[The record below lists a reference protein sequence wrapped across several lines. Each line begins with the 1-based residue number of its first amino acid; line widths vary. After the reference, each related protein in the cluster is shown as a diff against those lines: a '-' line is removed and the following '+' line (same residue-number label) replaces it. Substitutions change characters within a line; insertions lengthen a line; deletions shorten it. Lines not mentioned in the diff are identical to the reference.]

1 MEMILGM
8 TVMEFIGQVFGL
20 IAVII
25 SFVAYQMP
33 TQKKILFMNLLVTI
47 AILLNYAFIG
57 AVTGMMLNVV
67 CVIRN
72 LIFMNREKKI
82 FSYKFYPYLLM
93 VIIGGLSFFTSE
105 GAYSILITI
114 GLIINTFALSL
125 TNPQAT
131 RYCMAI
137 SCSFIFSYNIF
148 VFSIGGMIN
157 EAVAIIS
164 SVLGIIRF
172 RRTAKVL
179 KAGKSDSSAIT
190 SSSESN
196 SPAVEEN

>member
-1 MEMILGM
+1 MILGM
-8 TVMEFIGQVFGL
+8 TVMEFIGQIFGL
-20 IAVII
+20 IAVVI

-33 TQKKILFMNLLVTI
+33 TQKKILFMNMLVTV
-47 AILLNYAFIG
+47 AILLNYAFLG
-57 AVTGMMLNVV
+57 ATTGVILNVV
-67 CVIRN
+67 CLIRN
-72 LIFMNREKKI
+72 IIFMNRDKKI

-93 VIIGGLSFFTSE
+93 VIIGGLSFLTSE
-105 GAYSILITI
+105 GAHSILITI

-137 SCSFIFSYNIF
+137 SCSFIFAYNIF

-164 SVLGIIRF
+164 SILGIIRY
-172 RRTAKVL
+172 RKNQ
-179 KAGKSDSSAIT
+179 SPSA
-190 SSSESN
+190 
-196 SPAVEEN
+196 

>member
-1 MEMILGM
+1 MILGM
-8 TVMEFIGQVFGL
+8 TVMEFIGQIFGL
-20 IAVII
+20 IAVVI

-33 TQKKILFMNLLVTI
+33 TQKKILFMNMLVTV
-47 AILLNYAFIG
+47 AILLNYAFLS
-57 AVTGMMLNVV
+57 ATTGVILNVV
-67 CVIRN
+67 CFIRN
-72 LIFMNREKKI
+72 IIFMNRDKKI

-93 VIIGGLSFFTSE
+93 VIIGGLSFLTSE
-105 GAYSILITI
+105 GAHSILITI

-137 SCSFIFSYNIF
+137 SCSFIFAYNIF

-164 SVLGIIRF
+164 SVIGIIRY
-172 RRTAKVL
+172 RKNQPPLA
-179 KAGKSDSSAIT
+179 
-190 SSSESN
+190 
-196 SPAVEEN
+196 

>member
-1 MEMILGM
+1 MILGM
-8 TVMEFIGQVFGL
+8 TIMEFIGQIFGL
-20 IAVII
+20 IAVAI

-47 AILLNYAFIG
+47 CILLNYAFIG

-172 RRTAKVL
+172 KKATKALRT
-179 KAGKSDSSAIT
+179 GKLDSSTTIGF
-190 SSSESN
+190 SESN

>member
-1 MEMILGM
+1 MILGM
-8 TVMEFIGQVFGL
+8 TMMEFIGQIFGL
-20 IAVII
+20 IAVVI

-33 TQKKILFMNLLVTI
+33 TQKKILFMNMLVTV
-47 AILLNYAFIG
+47 AILLNYAFLG
-57 AVTGMMLNVV
+57 ATTGVILNVV
-67 CVIRN
+67 CFIRN
-72 LIFMNREKKI
+72 IIFMNRDKKI

-93 VIIGGLSFFTSE
+93 VIIGGLSFLTSE
-105 GAYSILITI
+105 GAHSILITI

-137 SCSFIFSYNIF
+137 SCSFIFAYNIF

-164 SVLGIIRF
+164 SILGIIRY
-172 RRTAKVL
+172 RKNQ
-179 KAGKSDSSAIT
+179 SPSA
-190 SSSESN
+190 
-196 SPAVEEN
+196 

>member
-1 MEMILGM
+1 MMILGM
-8 TVMEFIGQVFGL
+8 TVLELIGQIFGL
-20 IAVII
+20 IAVVI

-33 TQKKILFMNLLVTI
+33 TQKKILFMNMLVTV
-47 AILLNYAFIG
+47 AILLNYAFLG
-57 AVTGMMLNVV
+57 ATTGVILNVV
-67 CVIRN
+67 CFIRN
-72 LIFMNREKKI
+72 IIFMNRDKKI

-93 VIIGGLSFFTSE
+93 VIIGGLSFLTSE
-105 GAYSILITI
+105 GAHSILITI

-137 SCSFIFSYNIF
+137 SCSFIFAYNIF

-164 SVLGIIRF
+164 SILGIIRY
-172 RRTAKVL
+172 RKNQ
-179 KAGKSDSSAIT
+179 SPSA
-190 SSSESN
+190 
-196 SPAVEEN
+196 

>member
-1 MEMILGM
+1 MILGM
-8 TVMEFIGQVFGL
+8 TVMEFIGQIFWL
-20 IAVII
+20 IAVVI

-33 TQKKILFMNLLVTI
+33 TQKKILFMNMLVTV
-47 AILLNYAFIG
+47 AILLNYAFLG
-57 AVTGMMLNVV
+57 ATTGVILNVV
-67 CVIRN
+67 CFIRN
-72 LIFMNREKKI
+72 IIFMNRDKKI

-93 VIIGGLSFFTSE
+93 VIIGGLSFLTSE
-105 GAYSILITI
+105 GAHSILITI

-137 SCSFIFSYNIF
+137 SCSFIFAYNIF

-164 SVLGIIRF
+164 SILGIIRY
-172 RRTAKVL
+172 RKNQ
-179 KAGKSDSSAIT
+179 SPSA
-190 SSSESN
+190 
-196 SPAVEEN
+196 

>member
-1 MEMILGM
+1 MILGM
-8 TVMEFIGQVFGL
+8 TVMEFIGQIFGL
-20 IAVII
+20 IAVVI

-33 TQKKILFMNLLVTI
+33 TQKKILFMNMLVTV
-47 AILLNYAFIG
+47 AILLNYAFLG
-57 AVTGMMLNVV
+57 ATTGVILNVV
-67 CVIRN
+67 CFIRN
-72 LIFMNREKKI
+72 IIFMNRDKKI

-93 VIIGGLSFFTSE
+93 VIIGGLSFLTSE
-105 GAYSILITI
+105 GTHSILITI

-137 SCSFIFSYNIF
+137 SCSFIFAYNIF

-164 SVLGIIRF
+164 SVIGIIRY
-172 RRTAKVL
+172 RKNQPP
-179 KAGKSDSSAIT
+179 SA
-190 SSSESN
+190 
-196 SPAVEEN
+196 

>member
-1 MEMILGM
+1 MILGM
-8 TVMEFIGQVFGL
+8 TVMEFIGQIFGL
-20 IAVII
+20 IAVVI

-33 TQKKILFMNLLVTI
+33 TQKKILFMNMLVTV
-47 AILLNYAFIG
+47 AILLNYAFLG
-57 AVTGMMLNVV
+57 ATTGVILNVV
-67 CVIRN
+67 CFIRN
-72 LIFMNREKKI
+72 IIFMNRDKKI

-93 VIIGGLSFFTSE
+93 VIIGGLSFLTSE
-105 GAYSILITI
+105 GAHSILITI

-137 SCSFIFSYNIF
+137 SCSFLFAYNIF

-164 SVLGIIRF
+164 SILGIIRY
-172 RRTAKVL
+172 RKNQ
-179 KAGKSDSSAIT
+179 SPSA
-190 SSSESN
+190 
-196 SPAVEEN
+196 

>member
-1 MEMILGM
+1 MILGM
-8 TVMEFIGQVFGL
+8 TVMEFIGQIFGL
-20 IAVII
+20 IAVVI

-33 TQKKILFMNLLVTI
+33 TQKKILFMNMLVTV
-47 AILLNYAFIG
+47 AILLNYAFLG
-57 AVTGMMLNVV
+57 ATTGVILNVV
-67 CVIRN
+67 CFIRN
-72 LIFMNREKKI
+72 IIFMNRDKKI

-93 VIIGGLSFFTSE
+93 VIIGGLSFLTSE
-105 GAYSILITI
+105 GAHSILITI

-137 SCSFIFSYNIF
+137 SCSFIFAYNIF

-164 SVLGIIRF
+164 SILGIIRY
-172 RRTAKVL
+172 RKNQ
-179 KAGKSDSSAIT
+179 SPSA
-190 SSSESN
+190 
-196 SPAVEEN
+196 

>member
-1 MEMILGM
+1 MILGM
-8 TVMEFIGQVFGL
+8 TVMEFIGQIFGL
-20 IAVII
+20 IAVVI
-25 SFVAYQMP
+25 SFIAYQMP

-47 AILLNYAFIG
+47 CILLNYAFIG

-72 LIFMNREKKI
+72 LIFMNRDKKI

-93 VIIGGLSFFTSE
+93 AIIGGLSFFTSE

-157 EAVAIIS
+157 EAVAIVS

-172 RRTAKVL
+172 RKASKTL
-179 KAGKSDSSAIT
+179 KAGKLDSTKAET
-190 SSSESN
+190 SESN
-196 SPAVEEN
+196 SPAREEN

>member
-1 MEMILGM
+1 MILGM
-8 TVMEFIGQVFGL
+8 TVMEFIGQIFGL
-20 IAVII
+20 IAVVI

-33 TQKKILFMNLLVTI
+33 TQKKILFMNMLVTV
-47 AILLNYAFIG
+47 AILLNYAFLG
-57 AVTGMMLNVV
+57 ATTGVILNVV
-67 CVIRN
+67 CFIRN
-72 LIFMNREKKI
+72 IIFMNRDKKF

-93 VIIGGLSFFTSE
+93 VIIGGLSFLTSE
-105 GAYSILITI
+105 GAHSILITI

-137 SCSFIFSYNIF
+137 SCSFIFAYNIF

-164 SVLGIIRF
+164 SVIGIIRY
-172 RRTAKVL
+172 RKNQPP
-179 KAGKSDSSAIT
+179 SA
-190 SSSESN
+190 
-196 SPAVEEN
+196 

>member
-1 MEMILGM
+1 MILGM

-172 RRTAKVL
+172 RRTAKTL

>member
-1 MEMILGM
+1 MILGM
-8 TVMEFIGQVFGL
+8 TVMEFIGQIFGL
-20 IAVII
+20 IAVAI

-33 TQKKILFMNLLVTI
+33 TQKKILFMNLLVTV

-57 AVTGMMLNVV
+57 ATTGMILNVV

-72 LIFMNREKKI
+72 LIFMNRDKKI

-93 VIIGGLSFFTSE
+93 VIIGGLSLFTSE
-105 GAYSILITI
+105 GTYSILITI

-137 SCSFIFSYNIF
+137 SCSFILAYNVF

-157 EAVAIIS
+157 EAVAITS
-164 SVLGIIRF
+164 SVLGIIRH
-172 RRTAKVL
+172 R
-179 KAGKSDSSAIT
+179 KANPPS
-190 SSSESN
+190 
-196 SPAVEEN
+196 V

>member
-1 MEMILGM
+1 MILGM

>member
-1 MEMILGM
+1 MILGM
-8 TVMEFIGQVFGL
+8 TVMEFIGQIFGL
-20 IAVII
+20 IAVVI

-33 TQKKILFMNLLVTI
+33 TQKKILFMNMLVTV
-47 AILLNYAFIG
+47 AILLNYAFLG
-57 AVTGMMLNVV
+57 ATTGVILNVV
-67 CVIRN
+67 CFIRN
-72 LIFMNREKKI
+72 IIFMNRDKKI

-93 VIIGGLSFFTSE
+93 VIIGGLSFLTSE
-105 GAYSILITI
+105 GAHSILITI

-137 SCSFIFSYNIF
+137 SCSFIFAYNIF

-164 SVLGIIRF
+164 SVIGIIRY
-172 RRTAKVL
+172 RKNQPPLA
-179 KAGKSDSSAIT
+179 
-190 SSSESN
+190 
-196 SPAVEEN
+196 

>member
-1 MEMILGM
+1 MILGM
-8 TVMEFIGQVFGL
+8 TVMEFIGQIFGL
-20 IAVII
+20 IAVVI

-33 TQKKILFMNLLVTI
+33 TQKKILFMNMLVTV
-47 AILLNYAFIG
+47 AIRVNYAFLG
-57 AVTGMMLNVV
+57 ATTGVILNVV
-67 CVIRN
+67 CFIRN
-72 LIFMNREKKI
+72 IIFMNRDKKI

-93 VIIGGLSFFTSE
+93 VIIGGLSFLTSE
-105 GAYSILITI
+105 GAHSILITI

-137 SCSFIFSYNIF
+137 SCSFIFAYNIF

-164 SVLGIIRF
+164 SILGIIRY
-172 RRTAKVL
+172 RKNQ
-179 KAGKSDSSAIT
+179 SPSA
-190 SSSESN
+190 
-196 SPAVEEN
+196 

>member
-1 MEMILGM
+1 MILGM
-8 TVMEFIGQVFGL
+8 TVMEFIGQIFGF
-20 IAVII
+20 IAVVI

-33 TQKKILFMNLLVTI
+33 TQKKILFMNMLVTV
-47 AILLNYAFIG
+47 AILLNYAFLG
-57 AVTGMMLNVV
+57 ATTGVILNVV
-67 CVIRN
+67 CFIRN
-72 LIFMNREKKI
+72 IIFMNRDKKI

-93 VIIGGLSFFTSE
+93 VIIGGLSFLTSE
-105 GAYSILITI
+105 GAHSILITI

-137 SCSFIFSYNIF
+137 SCSFIFAYNIF

-164 SVLGIIRF
+164 SVIGIIRY
-172 RRTAKVL
+172 RKNQPP
-179 KAGKSDSSAIT
+179 SA
-190 SSSESN
+190 
-196 SPAVEEN
+196 

>member
-1 MEMILGM
+1 MILGM
-8 TVMEFIGQVFGL
+8 TVMEFIGQIFGL

>member
-1 MEMILGM
+1 MILGM
-8 TVMEFIGQVFGL
+8 TVMEFIGQIFGL
-20 IAVII
+20 IAVVI

-33 TQKKILFMNLLVTI
+33 TQKKILFMNMLVTV
-47 AILLNYAFIG
+47 AILLNYAFLG
-57 AVTGMMLNVV
+57 ATTGVILNVV
-67 CVIRN
+67 CFIRN
-72 LIFMNREKKI
+72 IIFMNRDKKI

-93 VIIGGLSFFTSE
+93 VIIGGLSFLTSE
-105 GAYSILITI
+105 GVHSILITI

-137 SCSFIFSYNIF
+137 SCSFIFAYNIF

-164 SVLGIIRF
+164 SILGIIRY
-172 RRTAKVL
+172 RKNQ
-179 KAGKSDSSAIT
+179 SPSA
-190 SSSESN
+190 
-196 SPAVEEN
+196 

>member
-1 MEMILGM
+1 MILGM
-8 TVMEFIGQVFGL
+8 TVMKFIGQIFGL
-20 IAVII
+20 IAVVI

-33 TQKKILFMNLLVTI
+33 TQKKILFMNMLVTV
-47 AILLNYAFIG
+47 AILLNYAFLG
-57 AVTGMMLNVV
+57 ATTGVILNVV
-67 CVIRN
+67 CFIRN
-72 LIFMNREKKI
+72 IIFMNRDKKI

-93 VIIGGLSFFTSE
+93 VIIGGLSFLTSE
-105 GAYSILITI
+105 GAHSILITI

-137 SCSFIFSYNIF
+137 SCSFIFAYNIF

-164 SVLGIIRF
+164 SVIGIIRY
-172 RRTAKVL
+172 RKNQPP
-179 KAGKSDSSAIT
+179 SA
-190 SSSESN
+190 
-196 SPAVEEN
+196 

>member
-1 MEMILGM
+1 MILGM
-8 TVMEFIGQVFGL
+8 TVMEFIGQIFGL
-20 IAVII
+20 IAVVI

-33 TQKKILFMNLLVTI
+33 TQKKILFMNMLVTV
-47 AILLNYAFIG
+47 AILLNYAFLG
-57 AVTGMMLNVV
+57 ATTGVILNVV
-67 CVIRN
+67 CFIRN
-72 LIFMNREKKI
+72 IIFMNRDKKI

-93 VIIGGLSFFTSE
+93 VIIGGLSFLTGE
-105 GAYSILITI
+105 GAHSILITI

-137 SCSFIFSYNIF
+137 SCSFIFAYNIF

-164 SVLGIIRF
+164 SVIGIIRY
-172 RRTAKVL
+172 RKNQPPLA
-179 KAGKSDSSAIT
+179 
-190 SSSESN
+190 
-196 SPAVEEN
+196 

>member
-1 MEMILGM
+1 MILGM
-8 TVMEFIGQVFGL
+8 TVMEFIGQIFGL

-172 RRTAKVL
+172 RRTAKTL

>member
-172 RRTAKVL
+172 RRAAKTL

>member
-1 MEMILGM
+1 MILGM
-8 TVMEFIGQVFGL
+8 TVMEFIGQIFGL
-20 IAVII
+20 IAVVI

-33 TQKKILFMNLLVTI
+33 TQKKILFMNMLVTM
-47 AILLNYAFIG
+47 AILLNYAFLG
-57 AVTGMMLNVV
+57 ATTGVILNVV
-67 CVIRN
+67 CFIRN
-72 LIFMNREKKI
+72 IIFMNRDKKI

-93 VIIGGLSFFTSE
+93 VIIGGLSFLTSE
-105 GAYSILITI
+105 GAHSILITI

-137 SCSFIFSYNIF
+137 SCSFIFAYNIF

-164 SVLGIIRF
+164 SILGIIRY
-172 RRTAKVL
+172 RKNQ
-179 KAGKSDSSAIT
+179 SPSA
-190 SSSESN
+190 
-196 SPAVEEN
+196 